1 MKPDLRSVPKQLS
14 AASGTDI
21 SKRAETV
28 LGYLLAAAIG
38 TSLAILLVVGLSK

>member
-1 MKPDLRSVPKQLS
+1 MHHHQQTADLSDLQPR
-14 AASGTDI
+14 I

-28 LGYLLAAAIG
+28 LGYLLAATIG